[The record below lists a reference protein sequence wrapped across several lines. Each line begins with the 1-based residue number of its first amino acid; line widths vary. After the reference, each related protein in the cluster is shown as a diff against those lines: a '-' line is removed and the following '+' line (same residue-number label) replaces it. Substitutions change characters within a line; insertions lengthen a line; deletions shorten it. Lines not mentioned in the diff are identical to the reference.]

1 MHFNGIV
8 KCDMNALIALLARYA
23 ITGVARQHLIR
34 KERLRLDTNS
44 VASSAESALETTPP
58 LFQRQVGA
66 RPPASGGSL
75 TREQFLLPELRMVAA
90 MRLEGYSDQE
100 IVELSRS
107 ENIFQYPTTRAA
119 QSIAKAC
126 LRRLSLLEQPDL
138 QRLVARDIGTPE
150 QAAQI
155 NLYAMAR
162 TYRLMNDFL
171 SVEIAMRYL
180 TRDYTFGPAEMNYY
194 FANLTLR
201 NREAATWSDATIG
214 KLKQVLRKSL
224 AGAGLLETQRSCELQ
239 PLLLDPVVQDGM
251 EANGD
256 FELLPAFG
264 CMTAHR

>member
-1 MHFNGIV
+1 METTSF
-8 KCDMNALIALLARYA
+8 
-23 ITGVARQHLIR
+23 
-34 KERLRLDTNS
+34 
-44 VASSAESALETTPP
+44 ASSADSALETTPP
-58 LFQRQVGA
+58 LFHQRKVGV

-90 MRLEGYSDQE
+90 MQLEGYSDQE
-100 IVELSRS
+100 IIELSRS
-107 ENIFQYPTTRAA
+107 ENIFQYPTTRTA

-126 LRRLSLLEQPDL
+126 LRRLLMLEQSSL
-138 QRLVARDIGTPE
+138 RRLVARDVGMPE

-171 SVEIAMRYL
+171 TVEIAMRYL

-201 NREAATWSDATIG
+201 NREAASWSDATIG

-224 AGAGLLETQRSCELQ
+224 AGAGMLETQRSCELQ
-239 PLLLDPVVQDGM
+239 PILLDSAVQDGM

-264 CMTAHR
+264 CMTASR